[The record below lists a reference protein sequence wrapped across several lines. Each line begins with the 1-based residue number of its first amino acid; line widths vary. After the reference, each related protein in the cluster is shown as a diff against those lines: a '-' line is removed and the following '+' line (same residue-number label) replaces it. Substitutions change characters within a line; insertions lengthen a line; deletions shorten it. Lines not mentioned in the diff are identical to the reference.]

1 LTGRYVLRP
10 RTGRHF
16 RLVLPTN
23 PLFSGLVP
31 LRIRV
36 RIDRLSAARG
46 IAPLR
51 MSMTIQRQESRANLW
66 S

>member
-1 LTGRYVLRP
+1 
-10 RTGRHF
+10 
-16 RLVLPTN
+16 
-23 PLFSGLVP
+23 

-36 RIDRLSAARG
+36 RIDRLSEARG

-66 S
+66 SYTRNTWQKQVQQTL